1 MGWGGGDCFASG
13 FISRKMKVARGGV
26 RPVSFCVYFWG
37 GGQKWNFRR
46 VDEREVVSFVS
57 MV

>member
-1 MGWGGGDCFASG
+1 
-13 FISRKMKVARGGV
+13 MKVARGGV